1 MALLHRDHENAGKTH
16 LVRPS
21 KAVEHVDDLRVGQQ
35 ATVTCLSIR
44 QFNRPQQGR
53 MKGGPV
59 GDQPCTVG
67 NDAKL
72 TEIGYRAP
80 RECGIRDD
88 SISLLNETLP
98 IAVIAFPKVAHP

>member
-1 MALLHRDHENAGKTH
+1 
-16 LVRPS
+16 
-21 KAVEHVDDLRVGQQ
+21 
-35 ATVTCLSIR
+35 
-44 QFNRPQQGR
+44 

-80 RECGIRDD
+80 RECGIRDN

-98 IAVIAFPKVAHP
+98 IAVNASPKVSYPLLLVSVFQPAERVVALQNKVVFTEFSTC